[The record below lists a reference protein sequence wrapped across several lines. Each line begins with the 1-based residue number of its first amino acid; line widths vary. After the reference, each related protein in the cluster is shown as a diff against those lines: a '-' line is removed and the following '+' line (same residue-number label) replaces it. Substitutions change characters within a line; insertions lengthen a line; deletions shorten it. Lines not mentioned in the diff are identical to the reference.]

1 MESRRRWSKLYPVVS
16 LCSLSGYDD
25 VLTKV
30 FVGNP
35 AISAAVMRD
44 FLLRGYQVNVGVVE
58 LEQWIN
64 AARSH
69 YASNLFVYD
78 DLLRGCY
85 NVQPAMD
92 AGFFCGKLSDS
103 GVDCTILSMQC
114 WLLLQS
120 PIPTVRLIDYS
131 TFIAGWEMES
141 YDDFLRGCCVALP
154 GVSAIRLR
162 KALMESMC
170 SF

>member
-1 MESRRRWSKLYPVVS
+1 MEFRRRWSKLYPVVC
-16 LCSLSGYDD
+16 LRALSGYDD

-30 FVGNP
+30 FDGNP
-35 AISAAVMRD
+35 AISVAVMRD
-44 FLLRGYQVNVGVVE
+44 FLLRGYQVNVGAVE

-64 AARSH
+64 AARSR

-103 GVDCTILSMQC
+103 
-114 WLLLQS
+114 
-120 PIPTVRLIDYS
+120 
-131 TFIAGWEMES
+131 
-141 YDDFLRGCCVALP
+141 
-154 GVSAIRLR
+154 
-162 KALMESMC
+162 
-170 SF
+170 